1 MKLPA
6 KALGGLMGWILWAG
20 LVLVMVSSVCVARVA
35 SGDEAVSFR
44 IIAVK
49 ERGEA
54 EDLVQRIKR
63 GEPFWKLAMERSIH
77 PNAFQGGYV
86 EEAHVQDLQEE
97 LRLALSRLPPG
108 GVSEIIPLREVFA
121 ILEKDPPVSSNG
133 AWSVA
138 EEQYAKALRLGV
150 QGDLASAGDRAQ
162 AVLSLYPTHQA
173 ARFIS
178 RIIAGVNDGS
188 LERPVALQVFEAL
201 HLIQEGSSGKALEVL
216 EKASRSA
223 PGVADIQIALGEAYM
238 LQGRIQKAV
247 SAYERALSSPVW
259 GTLGHLY
266 LGAAYLQQGEFATAQ
281 SHYEKV
287 VASDMSQALAHLGL
301 GLVHLGMGRVKEAFK
316 EFQVSIAIDP
326 RLDPAWNQLGLVF
339 LSQGRTSDAI
349 WCLEKALS
357 IRPDHPPY
365 LNHLGFAYN
374 QRGMFSKAVS
384 VLEHALTLAPDD
396 PMTHN
401 NLAIAYYDSGEMQR
415 AIFHADRARSLGY
428 QVNRDFLAKL
438 ARYRR

>member
-1 MKLPA
+1 MKIAA
-6 KALGGLMGWILWAG
+6 KALGGATMWMPLAG
-20 LVLVMVSSVCVARVA
+20 LALITLWSPWVSRVA
-35 SGDEAVSFR
+35 SGDETVSFR

-54 EDLVQRIKR
+54 EDLMRRIKG

-86 EEAHVQDLQEE
+86 EEARPQDLQDE
-97 LRLALSRLPPG
+97 LRLALSRLRPG
-108 GVSEIIPLREVFA
+108 GVSEIIPLKEQFA

-138 EEQYAKALRLGV
+138 EEQYAKAVRLGA
-150 QGDLASAGDRAQ
+150 QGDLASAQDRAQ

-178 RIIAGVNDGS
+178 RIMAGVNEGS

-201 HLIQEGSSGKALEVL
+201 LLIQDGSPAKALEVL
-216 EKASRSA
+216 EKVSRSA

-247 SAYERALSSPVW
+247 SSYEKALSSPVW
-259 GTLGHLY
+259 RTLGHLY
-266 LGAAYLQQGEFATAQ
+266 LGAAYLQQGEFTTAL

-316 EFQVSIAIDP
+316 EFQISIAIDP

-339 LSQGRTSDAI
+339 LSQGRIPDAI

-357 IRPDHPPY
+357 IRPDYPPY

-384 VLEHALTLAPDD
+384 VLEHALTMAPDD

-415 AIFHADRARSLGY
+415 AIFHADRAKALGY
-428 QVNRDFLAKL
+428 QVNPDFLAKL
-438 ARYRR
+438 APYRK